1 MPFVEAC
8 IGHRDDQSGESPVP
22 PPASSSGAHAA
33 KYCGAKEA
41 EFCDVRQFA
50 NTYMHE
56 VEHSTCGRRKEPV
69 QDWKDDPAGLLIGKE
84 ARREDRNQDGD
95 KNRRKP
101 IAESRPACRRVS
113 SANSNQE
120 QEPSFVTFKI
130 PRAFMRTRLRIIRA
144 RSRVK
149 VGDPT

>member
-101 IAESRPACRRVS
+101 IAELRWSVGSIRHS
-113 SANSNQE
+113 SHELA
-120 QEPSFVTFKI
+120 
-130 PRAFMRTRLRIIRA
+130 RL
-144 RSRVK
+144 
-149 VGDPT
+149 PQFF